1 MEMVSAGKR
10 GFRPGVVAILY
21 IDCRGGEVSACAAVG
36 RRGGGLAT
44 IMKSTALPI
53 TPHLA
58 GTVMRMVWLSDLPNG
73 SLAERVWRR

>member
-21 IDCRGGEVSACAAVG
+21 IDCRGGRQRGAAVG
-36 RRGGGLAT
+36 RRGRGLAT

-58 GTVMRMVWLSDLPNG
+58 GTVIRMVWLSDLPNG